1 MILAIK
7 SDIYKMLR
15 EKGFYISLIIGVLL
29 SVWNLINSLLI
40 QNNMNESIQ
49 KYGDEYLYTYYPV
62 SVFNSYL
69 GINNSSLQTNIFYM
83 ILPLLSVLPFS
94 MLFFDE
100 RKSGYIN
107 LILTRTSK
115 CKYYA
120 SKYIVSFFSGGLIC
134 LIILGFSLF
143 LNAMFIPS
151 VMPEV
156 TTAYF
161 PVAYE
166 GSLWLNIYLT
176 HPYLYIL
183 LYTLLDMLYCGI
195 FAVLALSASFIF
207 DYKITVFV
215 FPFIIYLLSSYLFNT
230 LGFKSGKMMSFLPQ
244 FQMKNENLNVI
255 LMEALIFIVLTILV
269 MIISV
274 VKDEKN

>member
-15 EKGFYISLIIGVLL
+15 EKGFYITLILGALL

-40 QNNMNESIQ
+40 QNSMNESIQ
-49 KYGDEYLYTYYPV
+49 KYGDEYLYTYYPF

-69 GINNSSLQTNIFYM
+69 GINNSSLQTSIFYM
-83 ILPLLSVLPFS
+83 ILPFLAVLPFS

-115 CKYYA
+115 YKYYA
-120 SKYIVSFFSGGLIC
+120 SKYIVSFLSGSLIC

-156 TTAYF
+156 TTSYF

-166 GSLWLNIYLT
+166 GSLWLNVYLS
-176 HPYLYIL
+176 HPYVYIL

-244 FQMKNENLNVI
+244 YQMKNANLSVI
-255 LMEALIFIVLTILV
+255 LIEALIFIVITIFI

-274 VKDEKN
+274 VKDEKG

>member
-7 SDIYKMLR
+7 SDIYKMIK
-15 EKGFYISLIIGVLL
+15 EKGFYITLIIGAVL
-29 SVWNLINSLLI
+29 SIWNLINSLLI

-69 GINNSSLQTNIFYM
+69 GINNSSLQTSIFYM

-94 MLFFDE
+94 MIFFDE

-107 LILTRTSK
+107 IILTRTSK
-115 CKYYA
+115 WKYYA

-151 VMPEV
+151 VTPEV

-166 GSLWLNIYLT
+166 GSLWLDIYLT

-183 LYTLLDMLYCGI
+183 LYTLLDMVYCGI

-230 LGFKSGKMMSFLPQ
+230 IGFKSGKMMSFLPQ
-244 FQMKNENLNVI
+244 FQMKNANLNVI
-255 LMEALIFIVLTILV
+255 LIEALILIILTIFIMV
-269 MIISV
+269 ISV
-274 VKDEKN
+274 VKDEKS